1 MRKIMKY
8 IVRDI
13 IRSKFL
19 FFYTGTIFFL
29 TIGISYLNRDDTKTI
44 ITTLNLIIYLIPLV
58 NILYVSLHYYNSKEF
73 IETLLTYP
81 VRRRQIF
88 LAEYFSLT
96 FALSISF
103 IIGIILP
110 LLLTGN
116 VTLIMNLLISGILLT
131 ALFTSISL
139 LFSIIYDERIK
150 GIGMLIGIWLFMSII
165 FDGIILI
172 MYFLM
177 NDFPLDK
184 ISVILMALNP
194 VDLTRLY
201 ILINLDIAS
210 LFGYSGANFIKFF
223 GQTYGIIISLLV
235 TLIWIIIPS
244 LIASRKFDKKDF

>member
-8 IVRDI
+8 IIRDI
-13 IRSKFL
+13 VRSKFI
-19 FFYTGTIFFL
+19 FFYTGTLFL
-29 TIGISYLNRDDTKTI
+29 LTMGISYLNRDDTKTI

-81 VRRRQIF
+81 VKRKQIF
-88 LAEYFSLT
+88 RAEYFSLT
-96 FALSISF
+96 LALTVSF
-103 IIGIILP
+103 IMGVIVP
-110 LLLTGN
+110 LLLFGN
-116 VTLIMNLLISGILLT
+116 VMLILNLLISGILLT

-139 LFSIIYDERIK
+139 LFSIMYDERIK

-184 ISVILMALNP
+184 ISVILIALNP

-223 GQTYGIIISLLV
+223 GHAYGLAVSLLISIIWIV
-235 TLIWIIIPS
+235 VPTLI
-244 LIASRKFDKKDF
+244 AARKFNKKDF